1 MSGRSPEWRAYSVR
15 RFLRTSYYVAH
26 WCNGYEFMYAQAGKP
41 RYFSGEADAVK
52 FAEYLN
58 LPESERQLIDYAE
71 AYGAF
76 YA

>member
-1 MSGRSPEWRAYSVR
+1 MSERSLEWRVYSVSG
-15 RFLRTSYYVAH
+15 FLRTRYYVAH
-26 WCNGYEFMYAQAGKP
+26 WCNGYEFMYAQGGKP
-41 RYFSGEADAVK
+41 RYFTQESDAVK

-58 LPESERQLIDYAE
+58 LPEADRQLLDYAE

>member
-1 MSGRSPEWRAYSVR
+1 
-15 RFLRTSYYVAH
+15 
-26 WCNGYEFMYAQAGKP
+26 MYAQAGKP
-41 RYFSGEADAVK
+41 RYFAEAADAEK

-58 LPESERQLIDYAE
+58 LPETERQLIDDAE

>member
-1 MSGRSPEWRAYSVR
+1 M
-15 RFLRTSYYVAH
+15 RTLYYVAH

-41 RYFSGEADAVK
+41 RYFTQEADAVK